1 MDQSIPAAGR
11 LAKIRAH
18 GYEATV
24 GSVGASLRSL
34 TFENTE
40 LVVCIE
46 DDVTA
51 PAFHGAILAPWPNR
65 LDSGEYSWDG
75 VAYRAALNEPERSNA
90 NHGLAAWLDW
100 ELLDHSEAAMRWGV
114 TVPAQAAYPSALR
127 VEARYEVGDSGLSWG
142 VSATN
147 IGTRPAPYGVATH
160 PYLTAASG
168 VVDDWD
174 LTIPATKV
182 LEASESRLLPVA
194 LHAVEEYE
202 GGDYD
207 FRELRRVARS
217 RIDHAF
223 TGVVPGFDGFARV
236 GVTDENGQG
245 AELFWDPKV
254 LPWVQAFTADLG
266 KPDFPDRTGIAVEAM
281 SCPADAFNSG
291 TDLVRLE
298 PGATHTA
305 SWHIRAVR

>member
-1 MDQSIPAAGR
+1 
-11 LAKIRAH
+11 
-18 GYEATV
+18 
-24 GSVGASLRSL
+24 
-34 TFENTE
+34 
-40 LVVCIE
+40 
-46 DDVTA
+46 
-51 PAFHGAILAPWPNR
+51 
-65 LDSGEYSWDG
+65 
-75 VAYRAALNEPERSNA
+75 
-90 NHGLAAWLDW
+90 
-100 ELLDHSEAAMRWGV
+100 MRWGV

-127 VEARYEVGDSGLSWG
+127 VEARYEVGDSGLSWS

-174 LTIPATKV
+174 LTIPATRV

-202 GGDYD
+202 GGAYD